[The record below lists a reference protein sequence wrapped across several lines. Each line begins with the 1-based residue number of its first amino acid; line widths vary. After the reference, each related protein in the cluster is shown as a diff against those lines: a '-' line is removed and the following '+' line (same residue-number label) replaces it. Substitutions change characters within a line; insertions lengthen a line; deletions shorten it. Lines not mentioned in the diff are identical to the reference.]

1 MKIAISGI
9 GHMGAW
15 LAKEL
20 RSDHEVA
27 VYDRDEGRS
36 GAIEGVTVLPLPSWL
51 ADFKP
56 EFFINA
62 VSLRNTIS
70 AIEESVPYL
79 TKDCIICDALSIK
92 TGMPDYYRESPFGF
106 VSMHP
111 MFGPTFANMDSLREE
126 NVVIISESDREGAE
140 FFRRFFAG
148 LGLKIFEYSF
158 QEHDRMMAHSLT
170 LPFIASMV
178 FAASVDARAVPGTTF
193 RKHMAITKALLSEDD
208 SLLTEIL
215 FNPYSI
221 AGVEKVTSRLEFLK
235 HVMRGKDDEELAA
248 FFKKLRNNIL

>member
-20 RSDHEVA
+20 RRDHTIT
-27 VYDRDEGRS
+27 VYDRDAERS
-36 GAIEGVTVLPLPSWL
+36 GAVEGVTVLSRPSGL
-51 ADFKP
+51 KDFKP
-56 EFFINA
+56 ELFINA

-70 AIEESVPYL
+70 AFEESVSYL
-79 TKDCIICDALSIK
+79 PKECIICDVVSIK
-92 TGMPDYYRESPFGF
+92 TGMPDYYRESPFRF

-126 NVVIISESDREGAE
+126 NVVIINESDREGAE
-140 FFRRFFAG
+140 FFRGFFTG

-158 QEHDRMMAHSLT
+158 QEHDRMMAYSLT

-178 FAASVDARAVPGTTF
+178 FAACVDAKTVPGTTF
-193 RKHMAITKALLSEDD
+193 RKHMAIAKGLLSEDD

-221 AGVEKVTSRLEFLK
+221 AEVEKVTARLEFLK
-235 HVMRGKDDEELAA
+235 HVIRGKDDEELAS
-248 FFKKLRNNIL
+248 FFNKLRSNIG